1 MKSSGNVVK
10 TTLNT
15 HSHSVWWTQNSF
27 SHLSIGKIKKQAWFR
42 FLCNKTKSPIFCF
55 LCISMT
61 FKTCFWYNFIR
72 SNVIWFCTIWLKS
85 RILQEVAVA
94 NNVTRPKIFGLVT
107 STFLR
112 NQFICQNEVNQ
123 ESYILYIIITD
134 EFALFIY

>member
-1 MKSSGNVVK
+1 M
-10 TTLNT
+10 L
-15 HSHSVWWTQNSF
+15 
-27 SHLSIGKIKKQAWFR
+27 
-42 FLCNKTKSPIFCF
+42 
-55 LCISMT
+55 
-61 FKTCFWYNFIR
+61 
-72 SNVIWFCTIWLKS
+72 
-85 RILQEVAVA
+85 RILQEVAEA

>member
-1 MKSSGNVVK
+1 M
-10 TTLNT
+10 
-15 HSHSVWWTQNSF
+15 
-27 SHLSIGKIKKQAWFR
+27 
-42 FLCNKTKSPIFCF
+42 
-55 LCISMT
+55 
-61 FKTCFWYNFIR
+61 
-72 SNVIWFCTIWLKS
+72 
-85 RILQEVAVA
+85 LQEVAVA